1 MRPAMA
7 TRLKE
12 AAALG
17 LRQTKTGAQS
27 DAARRWEDGG
37 FQNDGVIKRV
47 LLDWLEEGLEV

>member
-1 MRPAMA
+1 MA